1 MTTEPAMPAELDM
14 DATARRTPASSLPR
28 IALTGF
34 AMGSADIVPGVSGG
48 TVALVLGVYDQ
59 LVGAIRQ
66 GVRGLSSLLR
76 GRFKDGVAHIV
87 AVDWS
92 FLLALLAGIVG
103 AVVLL
108 ASVLERL
115 LQEQP
120 VPVSAAFLGL
130 VLGSVVVART
140 EVGESTPRV
149 WVIGVASAAATFVL
163 LGAKGGSLTDP
174 SALVLVAGGALAIC
188 AMILPG
194 VSGSFLLLLVGLY
207 DVVLGAVNDSD
218 LATIALVA
226 VGAVVGLALFSTFLS
241 WLLDRHRATV
251 MAVLLGLMV
260 GSTRVLW
267 PWPAGPDGVADTAL
281 GAPTGQVAISA
292 ILAALAF
299 ALVVAFAKLARRSAN
314 TAAA

>member
-1 MTTEPAMPAELDM
+1 MTTEPAMPAELDT

-34 AMGSADIVPGVSGG
+34 VMGSADIVPGVSGG

-76 GRFKDGVAHIV
+76 GRFKDGAAHIV

-149 WVIGVASAAATFVL
+149 WVIGAASAAATFVL

-299 ALVVAFAKLARRSAN
+299 ALVVTFAKLARRSAHSS
-314 TAAA
+314 TA